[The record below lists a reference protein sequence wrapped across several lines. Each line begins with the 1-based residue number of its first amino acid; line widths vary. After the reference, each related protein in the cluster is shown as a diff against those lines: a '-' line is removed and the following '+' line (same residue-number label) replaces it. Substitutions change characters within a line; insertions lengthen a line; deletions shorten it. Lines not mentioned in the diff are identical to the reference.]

1 MGMAFSKAY
10 AMGSSGFYAVVL
22 NGVKQPGFSYM
33 VLDKAQQ
40 PYMAEKDFLALG
52 FAVTVPP
59 VVREGLNF
67 VPLRGQEG
75 MQVEVNAEE
84 WELRLEL
91 VPLWFAGTRKRL
103 NAVPPGNPLP
113 ALPGAWL
120 NYSLQLARA
129 GQAPLVVGSTQSL
142 SVFGPQGLLQLSTA
156 ITSVGPMAVT
166 SPANSGSVSAPAV
179 RQFSRLGTTYFRDN
193 EDALTTLSV
202 GDGVLSAAA
211 GVPTVRY
218 GGLTWQSNFGLD
230 PSFSTFETPT
240 LFDAAR
246 LPSTLEFFLND
257 RRVGGA
263 LAVPAG
269 PLEISG
275 LPTLDGAGQL
285 KVLIRDVLNNER
297 IVSVP
302 YVQSA
307 RLYRPGLHSFS
318 YTAGLLRPE
327 LDRYNTPFLTSTQR
341 LGLARWLTIDA
352 GATLSADQQ
361 SGGVGITA
369 LLQEHTVGDARWAT
383 SQSSAGRGHQV
394 AASAQW
400 RVSVASVGVSVS
412 HASFAFRL
420 LGDNGGDPRS
430 DSARVASRVRDDVR
444 WFASRALG
452 HGLGSVSASY
462 GRLSIWSGEPRRISS
477 LSWSRSF
484 GGLNFSLSGVRSNGG
499 TAFHLGLSMPLSG
512 QGFWSSS
519 VQHTHNTNTL
529 WRNDYASAP
538 VTGEGFALRA
548 SSTAAHSPSGR
559 DAGERDTFSASAA
572 VDMRSAVGEHSLQLE
587 RYPEGSAWRAR
598 TAGSV
603 GVLAGHAFWGPPI
616 ASGFALVSTGDA
628 PSIPVYRWNLPVA
641 VSDARGLAL
650 VTQLSPYQNN
660 LLAIKP
666 EEVPMAYRVTQHEVT
681 AVPRSRGGVFVA
693 FAMLRER
700 PAVLVLQLPG
710 GQPVPSG
717 AIARVLSSG
726 EAASVGQGGE
736 VYLQDLPEPADL
748 EVSFKRQTCRI
759 TLSRPVTEDPQPR
772 LGPYLCTWVSR
783 PAAAM
788 PARPRP

>member
-1 MGMAFSKAY
+1 MAFSTAH
-10 AMGSSGFYAVVL
+10 AMGLSGLHAVVL
-22 NGVKQPGFSYM
+22 NGVKQPGFAYL
-33 VLDKAQQ
+33 VLDEAQQ

-59 VVREGLNF
+59 VLREGLNF
-67 VPLRGQEG
+67 VPLFGQEG
-75 MQVEVNAEE
+75 MQAEVNAEK

-91 VPLWFAGTRKRL
+91 MPLWFAGSRTRL
-103 NAVPPGNPLP
+103 NALPPGKPLP
-113 ALPGAWL
+113 AEPGAWL

-129 GQAPLVVGSTQSL
+129 GPAPLVVGSTQSL
-142 SVFGPQGLLQLSTA
+142 SIFGPQGLLQLSTVF
-156 ITSVGPMAVT
+156 TSVGPPAVAL
-166 SPANSGSVSAPAV
+166 PAHLGTGSAPSV
-179 RQFSRLGTTYFRDN
+179 RQFSRLGTTFFRDN
-193 EDALTTLSV
+193 ENTLTTLSV
-202 GDGVLSAAA
+202 GDAVLSAAA
-211 GVPTVRY
+211 GVPSVRY

-230 PSFSTFETPT
+230 PGFSTLETPT

-269 PLEISG
+269 PFEISG
-275 LPTLDGAGQL
+275 LPTLDGAGQV

-302 YVQSA
+302 YLQTA
-307 RLYRPGLHSFS
+307 RLYRQGLHSFS

-341 LGLARWLTIDA
+341 LGLTRRITLDA
-352 GATLSADQQ
+352 GATLSADLQ
-361 SGGVGITA
+361 SGGVGVTA
-369 LLQEHTVGDARWAT
+369 LLLDHTVGDARWAT

-394 AASAQW
+394 AASVQW
-400 RVSVASVGVSVS
+400 RVSVASMGVSVS
-412 HASFAFRL
+412 HASSAFRL
-420 LGDNGGDPRS
+420 LGDSGDEPRS
-430 DSARVASRVRDDVR
+430 DSTRMVSRLRDDVR
-444 WFASRALG
+444 WFASRALA
-452 HGLGSVSASY
+452 HGLGSVSASH
-462 GRLSIWSGEPRRISS
+462 GRLSTWSGESRRISS
-477 LSWSRSF
+477 LSWFRSF
-484 GGLNFSLSGVRSNGG
+484 GGFNLSLSGVRSNGG
-499 TAFHLGLSMPLSG
+499 TTLFVGLSMPLSG
-512 QGFWSSS
+512 KGFGSSS
-519 VQHTHNTNTL
+519 LQRNHTTHNTL

-548 SSTAAHSPSGR
+548 SSTAAHSPGSPQPG
-559 DAGERDTFSASAA
+559 DRDTLSALAA
-572 VDMRSAVGEHSLQLE
+572 VDARSAVGEHSLQLE

-603 GVLAGHAFWGPPI
+603 GMLAGHAFWGPPI

-650 VTQLSPYQNN
+650 VTRLSPYQNN

-681 AVPRSRGGVFVA
+681 AVPRSRGGVYVA
-693 FAMLRER
+693 FAMWRER

-717 AIARVLSSG
+717 AIARVLASG
-726 EAASVGQGGE
+726 ETAPVGQGGE
-736 VYLQDLPEPADL
+736 VYLQDLPELAEL
-748 EVSFKRQTCRI
+748 EVSFKRQRCRI
-759 TLSRPVTEDPQPR
+759 TLSRPPSEDPQPR
-772 LGPYLCTWVSR
+772 LGPFLCTWAPR

-788 PARPRP
+788 PVSPPP